1 MPGTARSTPKKKG
14 GQHTPV
20 MQQFFRAKDQYP
32 DAILFFRLG
41 DFYEMFFED
50 AVVASQLLDITLTS
64 RSKTSEGDK
73 IPMAGV
79 PHHAAAGYV
88 ARLLEL
94 GQKVAIC
101 EQMEDPSK
109 VKGVVPREVVRV
121 VTPGLCLEPDALDAR
136 THNYLV
142 AVVER
147 APARADGGQEPRGV
161 GSLGLAALELS
172 TAELRACT
180 LADGASLLA
189 ELARL
194 DPREVLSCAG
204 DALRDAIAKTLPRAA
219 IRTPPTP
226 LDADGAGAI
235 LIDLL
240 GRDEAGRA
248 GEAIAEAGIA
258 AAAEALRYARD
269 SQPGAHVGVSRIGV
283 YDPSTSLI
291 LDEAAVRN
299 LELVRTL
306 DGERNG
312 SLLALVDATRTPMGA
327 RLLRRRIL
335 APLTDVAAIRR
346 RHDAVEA
353 LVLDA
358 ALRARLRD
366 ALAHVGDL
374 ERLST
379 RAALGMATPR
389 DLGGIRD
396 GLRSVAEACR
406 ALAAREASTDDVL
419 SRSVPGDA
427 CEDVAEMLST
437 ALVDEPPA
445 AATTGGIFRAQI
457 DAALDELR
465 MLSASSK
472 DVILELER
480 RERERT
486 GIGSLK
492 IRYTR
497 VFGYYIE
504 VTKSNLASVPADYRR
519 KQTIATGERFVTEE
533 LDELQAKI
541 LNADERSRALE
552 AEMFREL
559 GDRVREHVPR
569 LRALAARIADLDV
582 HAAFADVAH
591 RYGYV
596 RPEVDETLAFDVT
609 ELRHPVV
616 ERLAAAGEFVP
627 NDLALD
633 ADGARL
639 MILTGPNMAGKST
652 AMRQVAL
659 AVILAQAGGFVPAG
673 AARIGV
679 VDRVYT
685 RVGASDN
692 LGRGQSTFMVEMRET
707 ASILRGATKRS
718 LVVLDEIGRGTS
730 TYDGL
735 AIAWAVAEH
744 LHDAIGCRGLFATH
758 YHELCELA
766 ATRPGVVNFNVAAKE
781 YRGEI
786 VFMHKLVPGGANR
799 SYGVAVA
806 RLAGVPEIV
815 LARARTLLHD
825 LETGAALPSGAPA
838 RMRPQDREGR
848 PQLDLFAAPPPPQ
861 GPSPVEETLRELDV
875 DHLTPVDALVALSRL
890 KKMLDG

>member
-1 MPGTARSTPKKKG
+1 MARTAGSTSKKKG

-64 RSKTSEGDK
+64 RSKTSEGEK

-142 AVVER
+142 TVIER
-147 APARADGGQEPRGV
+147 DGGI
-161 GSLGLAALELS
+161 GLAALELS

-180 LADGASLLA
+180 VEDGASLLA

-194 DPREVLSCAG
+194 DPREVLIDAG
-204 DALRDAIAKTLPRAA
+204 EELREAARKTLPRAA
-219 IRTPPTP
+219 FRAPDGP
-226 LDADGAGAI
+226 LDSDGASSV
-235 LIDLL
+235 LRDLL
-240 GRDEAGRA
+240 GAHEAARA
-248 GEAIAEAGIA
+248 ASEIAAAGLA

-269 SQPGAHVGVSRIGV
+269 SQPGAHVGVSRLGV
-283 YDPSTSLI
+283 YDPSSSLV

-306 DGERNG
+306 DGERSG
-312 SLLALVDATRTPMGA
+312 TLLALVDATRTPMGA
-327 RLLRRRIL
+327 RLLRRRLL

-353 LVLDA
+353 LALDA
-358 ALRARLRD
+358 SLRDRLRES
-366 ALAHVGDL
+366 LAAVGDL
-374 ERLST
+374 ERLAT
-379 RAALGMATPR
+379 RVSLGMATPR
-389 DLGGIRD
+389 DLGGVRD
-396 GLRSVAEACR
+396 GLRAVAEACR
-406 ALAAREASTDDVL
+406 TLAQREASTDDVL
-419 SRSVPGDA
+419 SRSMPDDA
-427 CEDVAEMLST
+427 CEDVAEMLAT

-445 AATTGGIFRAQI
+445 VSTAGGIFREQI

-465 MLSASSK
+465 QLSASSK

-480 RERERT
+480 RERVRT

-492 IRYTR
+492 IRYTK

-504 VTKSNLASVPADYRR
+504 ITKSNLESVPDDYRR
-519 KQTIATGERFVTEE
+519 KQTVANGERFVTPE

-559 GDRVREHVPR
+559 GERVREHVPR
-569 LRALAARIADLDV
+569 LRALAARVADLDV
-582 HAAFADVAH
+582 HAAFADAAH

-596 RPEVDETLAFDVT
+596 RPEVDDTLSLDMRDV
-609 ELRHPVV
+609 RHPVV
-616 ERLAAAGEFVP
+616 ERLSAAGEFVP
-627 NDLALD
+627 NDVALD

-659 AVILAQAGGFVPAG
+659 AVILAQAGAFVPAS

-679 VDRVYT
+679 VDRIYT

-758 YHELCELA
+758 YHELCELG

-781 YRGEI
+781 YRGEV
-786 VFMHKLVPGGANR
+786 VFLHKLVPGGANK

-815 LARARTLLHD
+815 LARARALLHD
-825 LETGAALPSGAPA
+825 LERGAALPSGAPA

-848 PQLDLFAAPPPPQ
+848 PQLDLFAAPAPPP
-861 GPSPVEETLRELDV
+861 PSAVEETLRELDI
-875 DHLTPVDALVALSRL
+875 DHLTPVDALVALARL
-890 KKMLDG
+890 KKMLPD